1 MFEDLLE
8 ALVQIDM
15 LLASFAGGAFGA
27 SIGALP
33 AFVFTG
39 LLVIA
44 GEVAAIVHPDAAVI
58 TDEVAF
64 GPPFSPAISFGGG
77 AAAVA
82 YAVRRGYVE
91 TSFDYHAAKDVT
103 YALGT
108 KPDVLAVGGA
118 FGVLG
123 FWLTELSVTA
133 GMPYD
138 PIAMGVVV
146 SALFHRLV
154 LGYSV
159 IGTVRGRVLDM
170 GPYDRGERRDS
181 SRRTTDG
188 GLSRVESAADRS
200 RSDSSPAADSSRF
213 VVEPW
218 LPHQY
223 RWGHVGAIGVVGGLL
238 GAYIGVVSG
247 SAFLAF
253 GISAATLV
261 FACCGVERIPVTHH
275 ITFPA
280 STAALA
286 AVLGPNAVAGPP
298 VPYNETALLAGSHS
312 LEVALV
318 VGLAVGVACALFG
331 ELFQRVFYAHGDTHV
346 DPPAAAIVFG
356 TLMIAVGYA
365 LGVFPTTVW
374 IPFF

>member
-1 MFEDLLE
+1 MDENLLE
-8 ALVQIDM
+8 ALFELDTI
-15 LLASFAGGAFGA
+15 LASIGGGAFGA

-33 AFVFTG
+33 AFVVTG
-39 LLVIA
+39 ILVIV
-44 GEVAAIVHPDAAVI
+44 GEVVAIVHPDAAVI

-64 GPPFSPAISFGGG
+64 GPPFSPAVSFGGG
-77 AAAVA
+77 AAAAA
-82 YAVRRGYVE
+82 YATRRGYIE

-123 FWLTELSVTA
+123 FWLTELSAVV

-138 PIAMGVVV
+138 PMAMGVVV
-146 SALFHRLV
+146 SALFHRLI

-159 IGTVRGRVLDM
+159 VGTIRGRVLDM
-170 GPYDRGERRDS
+170 SPYERGERRDS
-181 SRRTTDG
+181 SDRVTDG
-188 GLSRVESAADRS
+188 GLVHTSTSVDGGPS
-200 RSDSSPAADSSRF
+200 RSASGDERF

-223 RWGHVGAIGVVGGLL
+223 RWDHVTAIGAVGGLL
-238 GAYIGVVSG
+238 GAYVGVVSG

-261 FACCGVERIPVTHH
+261 FACCGVDRIPVTHH

-280 STAALA
+280 STSGLA
-286 AVLGPNAVAGPP
+286 AVLGPDAVATAP
-298 VPYNETALLAGSHS
+298 VPYDETALLAGSHS

-318 VGLAVGVACALFG
+318 AGVGVGVACALFA

-356 TLMIAVGYA
+356 TFLIVVGY
-365 LGVFPTTVW
+365 LIGVLPTTIW
-374 IPFF
+374 IPAF